1 MKISWF
7 LPHPLPIGR
16 EYISDTFQMYRQ
28 KYGNIRFDVATGE
41 NYFGNVVPTK
51 RIRRR
56 LDNFFKYTK
65 YNNTLYYLW
74 KKKNPIDIL
83 HLQISSTFPYI
94 TTLLKSNDRPR
105 IVITL
110 RGSDTYCRPWIDKRF
125 MDLYKIH
132 SVNIE
137 AFIVQSVDQRSYL
150 IKFGV
155 PDNKIFIIPSSIKNI
170 VYPAKKIIKGQKINI
185 MSAFRF
191 VWEKNITGNLLFIKK
206 LKSQYSNI
214 KYNIYGDGCDM
225 AQIYYLIDRFDIGDI
240 VKVNNFL
247 SNEQLLNKYLENDYY
262 LQLSIS
268 ESGSVTVKEA
278 QRCGLLPI
286 VSKVGGFKDLVHDGE
301 TGIIKDFTD
310 YENLIND
317 TINIHQNPKLYNN
330 ISGHCINNI
339 KNNYNTGLEVQRLYN
354 LYKKILNSK

>member
-1 MKISWF
+1 
-7 LPHPLPIGR
+7 
-16 EYISDTFQMYRQ
+16 
-28 KYGNIRFDVATGE
+28 
-41 NYFGNVVPTK
+41 
-51 RIRRR
+51 
-56 LDNFFKYTK
+56 
-65 YNNTLYYLW
+65 
-74 KKKNPIDIL
+74 
-83 HLQISSTFPYI
+83 
-94 TTLLKSNDRPR
+94 
-105 IVITL
+105 
-110 RGSDTYCRPWIDKRF
+110 
-125 MDLYKIH
+125 
-132 SVNIE
+132 
-137 AFIVQSVDQRSYL
+137 
-150 IKFGV
+150 
-155 PDNKIFIIPSSIKNI
+155 
-170 VYPAKKIIKGQKINI
+170 
-185 MSAFRF
+185 
-191 VWEKNITGNLLFIKK
+191 
-206 LKSQYSNI
+206 
-214 KYNIYGDGCDM
+214 M

-240 VKVNNFL
+240 GKVNNFL